1 MEISE
6 NQKLMDAT
14 EGITSGREVPKAEAA
29 CR

>member
-6 NQKLMDAT
+6 NQKLMDVI
-14 EGITSGREVPKAEAA
+14 EGIMSGPEVPKAEVA